1 MNYKS
6 LKLNIPNLISL
17 ARMISIPFT
26 VWLIMN
32 GSMLA
37 AFWVFVAAG
46 FSDALDG
53 YIAKRFD
60 LRSEIGAF
68 LDPIADKALLISVFI
83 TLGAAGHIEV
93 WLVILV
99 VFRDGLIVAGA
110 SVYQI
115 LFQNLTMHP
124 LTISKVNT
132 TFQFFLVM
140 IVMGAAGFS
149 IAAELVIQIAAYAVA
164 VTSISSGTT
173 YVIIW
178 SRRAAAMEPGE

>member
-1 MNYKS
+1 MKYQT
-6 LKLNIPNLISL
+6 LKPNIPNLISL
-17 ARMISIPFT
+17 GRIISIPFT
-26 VWLIMN
+26 VWLILN
-32 GSMLA
+32 GYLLA

-53 YIAKRFD
+53 YIAKRFN

-68 LDPIADKALLISVFI
+68 LDPIADKALLISVFV
-83 TLGAAGHIEV
+83 TLGAAGYIEV

-115 LFQNLTMHP
+115 LYQNLNMHP

-132 TFQFFLVM
+132 TFQFLMVM
-140 IVMGAAGFS
+140 LVMGAAGFS
-149 IAAELVIQIAAYAVA
+149 VGAELAIQIAAVAVA
-164 VTSISSGTT
+164 ITSIWSGTT

>member
-1 MNYKS
+1 MKYQT

-17 ARMISIPFT
+17 GRILSIPCT
-26 VWLIMN
+26 VWLILN
-32 GSMLA
+32 GYLLA

-53 YIAKRFD
+53 YIAKRFN

-83 TLGAAGHIEV
+83 TLGAAGYIEV

-115 LFQNLTMHP
+115 LYQNLTMHP

-132 TFQFFLVM
+132 TFQFLMVM
-140 IVMGAAGFS
+140 LVMGAAGFS
-149 IAAELVIQIAAYAVA
+149 IEAELAIQIAGMAVA
-164 VTSISSGTT
+164 ITSIWSGTT

>member
-1 MNYKS
+1 MVRKCS
-6 LKLNIPNLISL
+6 IRL
-17 ARMISIPFT
+17 AEELFD
-26 VWLIMN
+26 
-32 GSMLA
+32 LA
-37 AFWVFVAAG
+37 AHRSQELWHEQAAR
-46 FSDALDG
+46 SVS
-53 YIAKRFD
+53 RVQND

-83 TLGAAGHIEV
+83 TLGAAGYIEI
-93 WLVILV
+93 WLIILV

-115 LFQNLTMHP
+115 LYQNLTMHP

-140 IVMGAAGFS
+140 VVMGAAGFS
-149 IAAELVIQIAAYAVA
+149 VAAQPAIQIAAYAVA
-164 VTSISSGTT
+164 VTSIWSGTT

>member
-1 MNYKS
+1 MKYQT

-17 ARMISIPFT
+17 GRLICIPFT
-26 VWLIMN
+26 VWLILN
-32 GSMLA
+32 GSMLV

-68 LDPIADKALLISVFI
+68 LDPIADKALLVCVFI
-83 TLGAAGHIEV
+83 TLGAAGYIEV

-132 TFQFFLVM
+132 AFQFLMVM
-140 IVMGAAGFS
+140 LVMGAAGFS
-149 IAAELVIQIAAYAVA
+149 IGAELAIQIAGLAVA
-164 VTSISSGTT
+164 VTSIWSGAT

>member
-1 MNYKS
+1 MNYQS
-6 LKLNIPNLISL
+6 LKMNIPNLISL
-17 ARMISIPFT
+17 ARMISIPIT
-26 VWLIMN
+26 VWLILN
-32 GSMLA
+32 GALLA

-68 LDPIADKALLISVFI
+68 LDPIADKALLVAVFI
-83 TLGAAGHIEV
+83 TLGGAGYIEV

-110 SVYQI
+110 LVYQV
-115 LFQNLTMHP
+115 LYQNLTMHP

-140 IVMGAAGFS
+140 IVMGAAGYS
-149 IAAELVIQIAAYAVA
+149 VAAESAIQFASYAVA
-164 VTSISSGTT
+164 ATSIFSGAT
-173 YVIIW
+173 YVVIW
-178 SRRAAAMEPGE
+178 GRRAVAMEPGE